1 MPKKKV
7 TPATTEA
14 TTEAP
19 VEVIEATP
27 NVVESEV
34 TNADPDLSEVGLG
47 TIEDSQHI
55 KTIGEPKKLPTTELV
70 YKFNIR
76 GSESLVKN
84 TSAVEELTT
93 SIREVGQIDPIK
105 YYVLNGEKV
114 IFDGHCRFLA
124 CKQLGQDVLAQE
136 IEPID
141 PNVLTRLQI
150 STAVRKGYDASQK
163 TKVLVGIYGSNP
175 EYFQNTSAAKVAKQ
189 IGCNPHT
196 LGIVKKV
203 HNLGLSDLLEND
215 ILGVAA
221 AKAINSD
228 VDPGFPERVRKLVE
242 LEVQTRGKSKITV
255 DKVRKLQGV
264 VSEAIEQK
272 VKDAS
277 EMPQSMANLIISF
290 IGYPAE
296 ELKVKLIE
304 ELKNQTSLEEV
315 VSNNPE
321 RFVSKGYEITLLD
334 LSQAGVGVKVQLSE
348 DLNPSTVEFLKE
360 LLEYDE
366 LNVTAKTIT
375 ELTTALEPYGFSTLA
390 VYQGDTTLD
399 ATAAEEEY
407 RKMADKLKKQL
418 EEIAA
423 TPEDVE
429 AVEAEYDGYEDVD
442 LESDVDTGV
451 SDY

>member
-1 MPKKKV
+1 
-7 TPATTEA
+7 
-14 TTEAP
+14 
-19 VEVIEATP
+19 
-27 NVVESEV
+27 
-34 TNADPDLSEVGLG
+34 
-47 TIEDSQHI
+47 
-55 KTIGEPKKLPTTELV
+55 
-70 YKFNIR
+70 
-76 GSESLVKN
+76 
-84 TSAVEELTT
+84 
-93 SIREVGQIDPIK
+93 
-105 YYVLNGEKV
+105 
-114 IFDGHCRFLA
+114 
-124 CKQLGQDVLAQE
+124 
-136 IEPID
+136 
-141 PNVLTRLQI
+141 
-150 STAVRKGYDASQK
+150 
-163 TKVLVGIYGSNP
+163 
-175 EYFQNTSAAKVAKQ
+175 
-189 IGCNPHT
+189 
-196 LGIVKKV
+196 
-203 HNLGLSDLLEND
+203 
-215 ILGVAA
+215 
-221 AKAINSD
+221 
-228 VDPGFPERVRKLVE
+228 
-242 LEVQTRGKSKITV
+242 
-255 DKVRKLQGV
+255 
-264 VSEAIEQK
+264 
-272 VKDAS
+272 
-277 EMPQSMANLIISF
+277 MPQSMANLIISF